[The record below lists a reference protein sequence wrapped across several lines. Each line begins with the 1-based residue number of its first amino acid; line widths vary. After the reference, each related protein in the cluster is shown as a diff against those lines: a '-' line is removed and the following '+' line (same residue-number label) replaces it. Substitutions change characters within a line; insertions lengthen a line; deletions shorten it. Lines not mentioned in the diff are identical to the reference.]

1 MKNKKRKNI
10 KRKINKKVSKS
21 RFGDIRAFTVLS
33 LSKRKLNFLDEEEEL
48 HRSVLISNTMKSV
61 KQEMSMKEGKKDG
74 KKPPPSDET
83 VKKVKNRIGL
93 LKSHSHRRFTILK
106 RKVSRL
112 VRGRKKLKRFKCKEN
127 LMI

>member
-1 MKNKKRKNI
+1 M
-10 KRKINKKVSKS
+10 KINKKVSKS

-61 KQEMSMKEGKKDG
+61 KQEMSMKEGKNDG

-112 VRGRKKLKRFKCKEN
+112 VRGQKKLKRFKCKEN
-127 LMI
+127 LIM

>member
-127 LMI
+127 LIM

>member
-1 MKNKKRKNI
+1 M
-10 KRKINKKVSKS
+10 KINKKVSKS

-127 LMI
+127 LIM